1 VTIPPHIVLPLQT
14 TQHVADLTRETE
26 QRVKAENA
34 LRESEMEYRSVVE
47 LLSEGIVVLRTD
59 GTIASLNESAAD
71 MLGVS
76 SDFLMGKQLL
86 DLRWHAVR
94 EDGSFMPHEDH
105 PALVTLYTGE
115 AVKDFVMGLY
125 QRDHS
130 IRWLSVNTY
139 PLRRPSELL
148 PRSVAVSFTDI
159 TLRLRHER
167 AMRESYDA
175 LDRLT
180 SEFIGVV
187 SHELRTPLTSIR
199 GALKLLESD
208 VFATLP
214 PKAHTLL
221 NIARSNTERL
231 MRIIDDILDLEQLE
245 SGRMVIHPT
254 EIDPMPLMQD
264 AVATVRAAA
273 DKKSAAIVTDV
284 SLPPHITTDRDRL
297 LHVLEHLLSN
307 AVKFSPDGS
316 EVQLRASTLPTDRLL
331 FEVID
336 HGVGIAPAMLDRLF
350 RSFTQGD
357 ASDTRHPGG
366 AGLGLAIARSTIE
379 RLGGRIGVESEQHVL
394 TRFWFELPHAAATS
408 SGRTATVSRA

>member
-1 VTIPPHIVLPLQT
+1 
-14 TQHVADLTRETE
+14 VADLTRETQ

-34 LRESEMEYRSVVE
+34 LRENELEYRSVVE
-47 LLSEGIVVLRTD
+47 LLSEGIVILRAD
-59 GTIASLNESAAD
+59 GTVESLNESAAE

-76 SDFLMGKQLL
+76 RDFLIDKRLL

-94 EDGSFMPHEDH
+94 EDGSFLPHEDH
-105 PALVTLYTGE
+105 PALVTLRAGNALE
-115 AVKDFVMGLY
+115 DFVMGLY
-125 QRDHS
+125 QRDRS
-130 IRWLSVNTY
+130 ILWLSVNTY
-139 PLRRPSELL
+139 PLRRQDETL
-148 PRSVAVSFTDI
+148 PHAVAVSFRDI
-159 TLRLRHER
+159 TLRLQHER

-199 GALKLLESD
+199 GALKLLEND
-208 VFATLP
+208 VFAALP
-214 PKAHTLL
+214 PKAHSLL

-245 SGRMVIHPT
+245 SGRMVLHPV
-254 EIDPMPLMQD
+254 EIDPVHLIRD
-264 AVATVRAAA
+264 AVVTVRDPA
-273 DKKSAAIVTDV
+273 DKKGTVVVTEI
-284 SLPPHITTDRDRL
+284 SLPPLITTDRDRL

-316 EVQLRASTLPTDRLL
+316 EVQLRASTLATGRLL

-357 ASDTRHPGG
+357 TSDTRHPGG
-366 AGLGLAIARSTIE
+366 AGLGLAIARSTVE

-394 TRFWFELPHAAATS
+394 TRFWFELPHS
-408 SGRTATVSRA
+408 D